1 MILKQLR
8 NNFDILNA
16 AMNANKLKGK
26 VDRIILLRSNK
37 KIRKPDALPLSFLSI
52 SSRGFLDILSN
63 CMRKKVK
70 K

>member
-26 VDRIILLRSNK
+26 VDRIVERRRAIQFQCAIHGHTKETIVLRSNK
-37 KIRKPDALPLSFLSI
+37 KNQKTRCFAIEFS
-52 SSRGFLDILSN
+52 
-63 CMRKKVK
+63 
-70 K
+70 